1 VSITGETTKKIDA
14 PPSTRPAQKAIA
26 LAVEEFR
33 WLTLVSCLLVTM
45 LGLLDILNTDV
56 LSEAAT
62 MDTWAVYDVLVSPQ
76 ISRRRNAISRDNSSP
91 DILDSI

>member
-33 WLTLVSCLLVTM
+33 WFTLVDCLIVSM
-45 LGLLDILNTDV
+45 LDLLNMLSTDV
-56 LSEAAT
+56 LLEDDQFSVSDISEYSLILLRIE
-62 MDTWAVYDVLVSPQ
+62 VV
-76 ISRRRNAISRDNSSP
+76 DNHVPLPRS
-91 DILDSI
+91 